1 MRASTTASSFF
12 VSRKWKIEETKK
24 EGGRKKKGKWR
35 RDENRKQRNGR
46 RIYEILF
53 SNTYNENNDIESL
66 CESHIDMNKSNSN
79 KHSI

>member
-46 RIYEILF
+46 
-53 SNTYNENNDIESL
+53 
-66 CESHIDMNKSNSN
+66 
-79 KHSI
+79 